1 MELPPGKLL
10 CRGVPDDLRL
20 LPCLSPRRKLVFG
33 KPEFRRFFRKNG
45 QNWLPPASLP
55 YHVSGTGATPPCPR
69 AVAVSVSGGRDSH
82 GSTAFPQ
89 VRL

>member
-1 MELPPGKLL
+1 MFIAKAKTGFW
-10 CRGVPDDLRL
+10 GNPDF
-20 LPCLSPRRKLVFG
+20 VA
-33 KPEFRRFFRKNG
+33 FFDKMDKTG
-45 QNWLPPASLP
+45 YPASLP

-89 VRL
+89 VWL